1 MAYAD
6 EGASQPTSY
15 YTAPSSEPRTEQAQ
29 DQNGDNWSWDSSGWN
44 WGDRWAGYGWW
55 LRSYGRYKHWPWG
68 SGAEWSDNSF
78 QFHHGSHDDG
88 DDGQGSGSRSEDH
101 PSHEVN
107 SNEDEARR
115 GHRRAS
121 WNSSGAWTGDESTR
135 ATTSAGVRD
144 SVSDASVNKGSVSE
158 KMAVPKF
165 DASGTGD
172 ELGVSARSY
181 LRQVDAWVKVTKTP
195 SSQQA
200 LILYQHLS
208 GRAWVESEELNVD
221 ELAGDKGLMVFRAWI
236 SERYQEV
243 EVSKIAESLT
253 AFFKRLKRQPGQT
266 IREFNSTF
274 DRSHSRLLEID
285 CRLPEVAKAWAYLNS
300 LGLTSSEELSLLASV
315 GNDYNTTKLQRA
327 AVLHE
332 KSLRPPWQPR
342 KGFVSEGKGV
352 KNAYMTEADEVDEGD
367 EGVQDEDGDAM
378 TEEEAVILHEAFV
391 AQETAKAKYR
401 EVAKARGVDPR
412 VIKDSRRASDEG
424 KQAIEDRLASAKAR
438 SFCAGC
444 GRKGHWHKD
453 SVCPLNSRQ
462 QKPPDQQAHLT
473 SASTDSNQGTV
484 VQVAYEVGNLGG
496 DRLLAIT
503 DTACSKSVTG
513 QRWLDDYLKLARASG
528 VETQFINSQ
537 DDFRF
542 GASKLFRANYTVS
555 IAMEICG
562 KCFVVRASVVDGEVP
577 LLLSRKALS
586 KLGMV
591 YDIENHTARFK
602 HLGIDGFGLLTTDNG
617 HPAIQVNPKAFGR
630 HKLPSPQEWD
640 DDEVK
645 LFTAQSQ
652 YMVHGSYMTSDV
664 ASSARPP
671 RFRDRNEAFPAGGP
685 LGNLT
690 PKIFYPKKINAEIRN
705 MLCAASLNTDLF
717 AAWWGKT
724 AISKDF
730 WIETPNL
737 LIRVHVVPRRG
748 FFDPTRW
755 TTNQAEIKQE
765 LLATLGEVRCASAI
779 TCSNTHGLCQVHDAW
794 RVATESQHPV
804 LWVGRTTFSRAAKS
818 ALCDPIPTVS
828 AHPPESDGLLVD
840 PHRECVAHEQ
850 GPVALEGGLLEH
862 HGAPIVEHRRAP
874 AVDSGEEK
882 GQRGC
887 FGCAQG
893 SGVHEQVPTPGAVQ
907 AVGDR
912 APGEGNQRGSD
923 FDDQGC
929 MHQEQRG
936 CGGGIRAPSW
946 QALPRGPGELPQV
959 GHPGGE
965 GAWARGVQPGSG
977 EPQHLCGTCVPRGSR
992 NGKGSGG
999 GRTSPNSSGRSF
1011 SGELGRGR
1019 LERAVFG
1026 SQVTEQ
1032 PSGADRCVKGDAEG
1046 PYQKLINEADLG
1058 TKGRDGGEKDKMN
1071 QDVPPEVK
1079 AEMEALMTRLAAL
1092 KDKFGL

>member
-1 MAYAD
+1 MSLP
-6 EGASQPTSY
+6 GLP
-15 YTAPSSEPRTEQAQ
+15 
-29 DQNGDNWSWDSSGWN
+29 
-44 WGDRWAGYGWW
+44 
-55 LRSYGRYKHWPWG
+55 
-68 SGAEWSDNSF
+68 
-78 QFHHGSHDDG
+78 
-88 DDGQGSGSRSEDH
+88 
-101 PSHEVN
+101 
-107 SNEDEARR
+107 
-115 GHRRAS
+115 
-121 WNSSGAWTGDESTR
+121 
-135 ATTSAGVRD
+135 TTSAGVRD

-342 KGFVSEGKGV
+342 KGFGCEGKGV

-438 SFCAGC
+438 SYCAGC

-453 SVCPLNSRQ
+453 SVCPLNTRQ
-462 QKPPDQQAHLT
+462 QKPSDQQAHLT

-652 YMVHGSYMTSDV
+652 YMVHDSYMTSDV

-705 MLCAASLNTDLF
+705 MLCAASLNLSVCMSFLDEDSSTRLDGPRTKLRSSRSYLLRLGKLGAHQLLH
-717 AAWWGKT
+717 AA
-724 AISKDF
+724 
-730 WIETPNL
+730 
-737 LIRVHVVPRRG
+737 
-748 FFDPTRW
+748 
-755 TTNQAEIKQE
+755 
-765 LLATLGEVRCASAI
+765 
-779 TCSNTHGLCQVHDAW
+779 THIGLCQVHDAW

-882 GQRGC
+882 GQRGL
-887 FGCAQG
+887 ASMNKSQLL
-893 SGVHEQVPTPGAVQ
+893 EQ
-907 AVGDR
+907 
-912 APGEGNQRGSD
+912 
-923 FDDQGC
+923 C
-929 MHQEQRG
+929 
-936 CGGGIRAPSW
+936 
-946 QALPRGPGELPQV
+946 
-959 GHPGGE
+959 
-965 GAWARGVQPGSG
+965 
-977 EPQHLCGTCVPRGSR
+977 
-992 NGKGSGG
+992 
-999 GRTSPNSSGRSF
+999 
-1011 SGELGRGR
+1011 R
-1019 LERAVFG
+1019 LLEI
-1026 SQVTEQ
+1026 E
-1032 PSGADRCVKGDAEG
+1032 
-1046 PYQKLINEADLG
+1046 
-1058 TKGRDGGEKDKMN
+1058 
-1071 QDVPPEVK
+1071 PPEK
-1079 AEMEALMTRLAAL
+1079 ATNG
-1092 KDKFGL
+1092 F